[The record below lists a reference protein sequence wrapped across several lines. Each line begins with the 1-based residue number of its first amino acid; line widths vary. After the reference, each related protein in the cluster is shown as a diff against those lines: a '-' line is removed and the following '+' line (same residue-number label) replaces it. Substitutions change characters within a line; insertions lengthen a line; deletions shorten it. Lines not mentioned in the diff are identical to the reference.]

1 MDASDSSIF
10 HPRLMELKELAKD
23 LVSSFCVV
31 HQSNHATAVYMY
43 MYLHF
48 FQLDARFKK
57 TFYRDSLRVQKKKS
71 WDLWLWLGSI
81 DTCARTS
88 INAGLRNYHYP
99 ILIYCCNQ
107 VNDSSSMIIK
117 WKMFMEKIYLY
128 SEKELQN
135 SVCMHVQLI
144 FFNVWIGFL
153 PSYYCTCGILVK
165 NMIYRRQCT
174 QKSPRHIWILEK
186 KIIINCFLKNYLKFF
201 SD

>member
-1 MDASDSSIF
+1 MSLPFYCDGCFRFFHFSPTTYGALRTGQRSGFIFLCSPSIF
-10 HPRLMELKELAKD
+10 
-23 LVSSFCVV
+23 
-31 HQSNHATAVYMY
+31 NHATAVYMY

-57 TFYRDSLRVQKKKS
+57 TFYRDSLRVQKKKNLEIFDFGQEVS
-71 WDLWLWLGSI
+71 IPVHEHPSIWD
-81 DTCARTS
+81 
-88 INAGLRNYHYP
+88 LRNYHYP

-144 FFNVWIGFL
+144 FFNSSQLLLHMWHFSEKHDIQKTVYTKK
-153 PSYYCTCGILVK
+153 S
-165 NMIYRRQCT
+165 QT
-174 QKSPRHIWILEK
+174 QYWK
-186 KIIINCFLKNYLKFF
+186 KK
-201 SD
+201 

>member
-1 MDASDSSIF
+1 MPD
-10 HPRLMELKELAKD
+10 LKKHFIE
-23 LVSSFCVV
+23 
-31 HQSNHATAVYMY
+31 TAW
-43 MYLHF
+43 
-48 FQLDARFKK
+48 RFK
-57 TFYRDSLRVQKKKS
+57 KKKS

-153 PSYYCTCGILVK
+153 PSYYCTCGTLVK

-174 QKSPRHIWILEK
+174 QKSPRHNIGK

>member
-107 VNDSSSMIIK
+107 VNDSSFMIIK
-117 WKMFMEKIYLY
+117 WKMFIEKIYIQ
-128 SEKELQN
+128 KKN
-135 SVCMHVQLI
+135 SKILFACMCS
-144 FFNVWIGFL
+144 W
-153 PSYYCTCGILVK
+153 
-165 NMIYRRQCT
+165 
-174 QKSPRHIWILEK
+174 
-186 KIIINCFLKNYLKFF
+186 FF
-201 SD
+201 SMSELGFFLAITAHVVF